1 MLRIL
6 FRRRSSRTRLFK
18 SITAILVTSI
28 LIDFLQLSWIFS
40 QESCPSETARS
51 EKNPERTPKVFI
63 ASTHWNNEASL
74 RGFWNQAVLDLAEH
88 LGPDNV
94 YISIYESGSWDDSK
108 NALRQLDHD
117 LERLGVQR
125 TIELKDTTH
134 ADEIAKPSG
143 EEGWID
149 TPRGTKELRRIPY
162 LAKLRNLSL
171 KPMMEMA
178 LNGVK
183 YDKVLFLNDVAF
195 TTQDIMALINT
206 RDGNYSAV
214 CAMDF
219 MSPPQYYDT
228 FALRDSEGHDTV
240 TSTFPYFRSRAS
252 RNAMLSGQPIPV
264 QSCWNGAVVFA
275 AYSFYKTPSP
285 LRFRGTPDTL
295 AAKHLEGS
303 ECCLIHFDNPLTPS
317 KGVWV
322 NPRVRVGYSFHAYRE
337 VHSTKGCWPSATA
350 KFAGLWQNRIWR
362 WTSLTFWTDR
372 VVRNTVNSW
381 ESAMGTE
388 SHEPGFSCLIN
399 EMQVLVSNGWA
410 HL

>member
-195 TTQDIMALINT
+195 TVGTPLPILVRWASNVD
-206 RDGNYSAV
+206 
-214 CAMDF
+214 
-219 MSPPQYYDT
+219 
-228 FALRDSEGHDTV
+228 LRSDARHYGLDKY
-240 TSTFPYFRSRAS
+240 PRWQLLRS
-252 RNAMLSGQPIPV
+252 LCHGFHV
-264 QSCWNGAVVFA
+264 
-275 AYSFYKTPSP
+275 PSP
-285 LRFRGTPDTL
+285 
-295 AAKHLEGS
+295 
-303 ECCLIHFDNPLTPS
+303 
-317 KGVWV
+317 
-322 NPRVRVGYSFHAYRE
+322 
-337 VHSTKGCWPSATA
+337 
-350 KFAGLWQNRIWR
+350 
-362 WTSLTFWTDR
+362 
-372 VVRNTVNSW
+372 
-381 ESAMGTE
+381 
-388 SHEPGFSCLIN
+388 
-399 EMQVLVSNGWA
+399 VL
-410 HL
+410 